1 MLRASGGKNESSQ
14 NHDLSSSVDVRA
26 AERYMYNQRRALI
39 NESTVIKM
47 SFNQTGKIGAMFFHY
62 NFGDEI
68 EYIGYAYE
76 EGGRH
81 PHGEMRTRHEGTIH
95 CIEWQMY
102 RAETC
107 FTGRCVTSL
116 TSSAKPTVFESMYCS
131 VISMRTGELSPL
143 RSRTAR

>member
-1 MLRASGGKNESSQ
+1 MPFKPLIAPEKQVSLGLGRKSMLIIGLLAGLCAISMLSSTTNLQSYINFEEVRANVVLRASGSTNESSQ

-68 EYIGYAYE
+68 DYIG
-76 EGGRH
+76 
-81 PHGEMRTRHEGTIH
+81 
-95 CIEWQMY
+95 
-102 RAETC
+102 
-107 FTGRCVTSL
+107 
-116 TSSAKPTVFESMYCS
+116 
-131 VISMRTGELSPL
+131 
-143 RSRTAR
+143 